1 MFIRGT
7 ALLAFAALASIGC
20 ARENPLPP
28 PNGATSAPLQGCLD
42 SGDGYLRARLRGAM
56 DMDLAWRN
64 DEMECTGGTRPDGSG
79 LRVSIAGPAHSDGRR
94 MRFVFGI
101 SESVEGI
108 PAKALPTN
116 VTVIFEGEQRMYA
129 TRGDDKCTSDDLSQQ
144 RVGALGGPA
153 RTWRI
158 EVRGFCTEP
167 AASLVNDTRL
177 LLTSFDFAGRIVFE
191 EQPGEERKDVT
202 LARR

>member
-1 MFIRGT
+1 MFVRGT
-7 ALLAFAALASIGC
+7 AFVVLAALASLGC
-20 ARENPLPP
+20 ARERSA
-28 PNGATSAPLQGCLD
+28 ATRPAQQVAAGTGCLVT
-42 SGDGYLRARLRGAM
+42 GDGYLRARLRGAM

-79 LRVSIAGPAHSDGRR
+79 LRVSIAGPAQSDGRR

-101 SESVEGI
+101 SASAEGVA
-108 PAKALPTN
+108 AKALPTN

-129 TRGDDKCTSDDLSQQ
+129 TRGDDKCTSDDLAQR
-144 RVGALGGPA
+144 RVGTLGGSP

-167 AASLVNDTRL
+167 AASLVNDSRL
-177 LLTSFDFAGRIVFE
+177 LLTSFDFAGQVVFDE
-191 EQPGEERKDVT
+191 EN
-202 LARR
+202 ARQDETIALR